1 MALGGRRSDGPGRAG
16 PAQIGRPLP
25 RLEDAR
31 ILSGGSRYLDDI
43 DPEGALHVAFV
54 RSPHA
59 HATVLGIEAP
69 GDALVL
75 TAEDVA
81 EHARAL
87 PIQLPEGAWGADE
100 PHPLLAA
107 GEVRYAGQP
116 VAAVLADSRA
126 LAEDA
131 AELVEVDYEPL
142 EAVVDPYASTQE
154 LLRWERAGGD
164 VDGAFEAADAV
175 ISGHYSMPRLVAAPM
190 ETRGA
195 IAFDDR
201 DEGLLTVWCSA
212 QDTHRQLRNLAHV
225 LDRPTESIRV
235 VVPDVGGAFGSKGVL
250 AAEAGVVAVA
260 ALMQDRP
267 VKWAEDRLENFMASY
282 QGRGMHADVELALTR
297 DGRMLAI
304 RARLVADV
312 GGYLMPTTAMPP
324 HTAAMLMCGVYRIA
338 AADIRVSGRRTNKV
352 PTGPYRGAGRP
363 EAAFFVERIV
373 DDAARELGIDPVE
386 LRRRNLVTEFPYETP
401 LGWTYDSGDYARCLE
416 RALELVRPVN
426 AEDDERVV
434 ATGVGMYVERSGGQ
448 FESAEI
454 DRAADGT
461 VTIRSSASPHGQG
474 HATTFA
480 QIAAE
485 RLGVDVSAVTMEF
498 GDSALVPAGT
508 GTFASRSVAMAGSAI
523 VRAIEDLEASED
535 GRSGSARFESPLVF
549 ASGAYAAVVEIERA
563 TGRLR
568 VLRIAAVDDAG
579 TIVNPLLAE
588 GQVLGGTAQGLGECL
603 FEEARYDEE
612 GQFTSASFLDYSLMT
627 AAEMPPVATAFVESP
642 SPLNPLGAKGIGE
655 GGAIGTPAA
664 VGNAIAAA
672 LGGAPVDPPYTEEKL
687 WRALQA
693 PAPAAVPR
701 FDAVV
706 VARPAGERALM
717 VLGALAAGTLA
728 VVLIRRRR

>member
-1 MALGGRRSDGPGRAG
+1 MSAPGKLVG
-16 PAQIGRPLP
+16 QPLS
-25 RLEDAR
+25 RTEDAR
-31 ILSGGSRYLDDI
+31 ILSGQSRFIDDI
-43 DPEGALHVAFV
+43 DPEGALHAAFV

-59 HATVLGIEAP
+59 HARITGIQAP
-69 GDALVL
+69 AAAEGLAAVL
-75 TAEDVA
+75 TAADVA
-81 EHARAL
+81 KRGRAL
-87 PIQLPEGAWGADE
+87 PVQLPEGAWGADE
-100 PHPLLAA
+100 PHPLLADD
-107 GEVRYAGQP
+107 EVRYAGQP
-116 VAAVLADSRA
+116 VAAVLAESRA

-131 AELVEVDYEPL
+131 AELVEVEYEPL
-142 EAVVDPYASTQE
+142 DAVVDPYAATQD
-154 LLRWERAGGD
+154 LLRWERVGGD
-164 VDGAFEAADAV
+164 VEGAFAAADAV
-175 ISGHYSMPRLVAAPM
+175 VRGHYSMPRLVAAPM

-195 IAFDDR
+195 IAFNDP

-212 QDTHRQLRNLAHV
+212 QDTHRQLRNLTHV
-225 LDRPTESIRV
+225 LDRPPESIRV

-250 AAEAGVVAVA
+250 APEAGVVAVA
-260 ALMQDRP
+260 ALMQSRP
-267 VKWAEDRLENFMASY
+267 VKWAEDRFENFMAAY

-304 RARLVADV
+304 RARLVADL
-312 GGYLMPTTAMPP
+312 GGYLIPTTAMPP
-324 HTAAMLMCGVYRIA
+324 HTAAMLMCGVYRLE
-338 AADIRVSGRRTNKV
+338 AADIALAGRRTNKV

-363 EAAFFVERIV
+363 EAAYFVERVV
-373 DDAARELGIDPVE
+373 DDAARGLGIDPVE
-386 LRRRNLVTEFPYETP
+386 LRRRNLVREFPHATP
-401 LGWTYDSGDYARCLE
+401 LGWTYDSGDYERCLD
-416 RALELVRPVN
+416 RALELVRPERS
-426 AEDDERVV
+426 EDEERIV

-454 DRAADGT
+454 ERAPDGA

-480 QIAAE
+480 QIAAD

-535 GRSGSARFESPLVF
+535 GRRGSARFESPLVF
-549 ASGAYAAVVEIERA
+549 SSGAYAAVVEIERA

-603 FEEARYDEE
+603 LEEALYDEE
-612 GQFTSASFLDYSLMT
+612 GQLTSASFLDYSLIT
-627 AAEMPPVATAFVESP
+627 AAEMPPVAAAFVESP

-664 VGNAIAAA
+664 VGNAVAAA
-672 LGGAPVDPPYTEEKL
+672 LGGTSLDPPYTEDKL

-693 PAPAAVPR
+693 PPPAAVPGV
-701 FDAVV
+701 DVMAA
-706 VARPAGERALM
+706 ARPLGERALV
-717 VLGALAAGTLA
+717 VLGGLAAAALA